1 MNRPLHVC
9 IVGPDGVGKTTIA
22 NHIIDS
28 MESQGWKVVRLNAR
42 PKTVDAVT
50 NQDFDYTNPHGLPPR
65 NVTRSLAK
73 AGLKFGYAWVQA
85 VKARIAHCSRTV
97 LIEERGW
104 IDHGVDHRRY
114 RIHPAAASVFRVAAP
129 LTPGPD
135 RTIVLTGDPE
145 TITLRKNELDQ
156 DEVARQL
163 ELWGTLCSN
172 GRLGNATAIDTTETN
187 VDDTINIAVDFLL
200 EGAAA

>member
-1 MNRPLHVC
+1 M
-9 IVGPDGVGKTTIA
+9 
-22 NHIIDS
+22 
-28 MESQGWKVVRLNAR
+28 
-42 PKTVDAVT
+42 
-50 NQDFDYTNPHGLPPR
+50 
-65 NVTRSLAK
+65 
-73 AGLKFGYAWVQA
+73 
-85 VKARIAHCSRTV
+85 

-114 RIHPAAASVFRVAAP
+114 RIHPAAASVFRAAAP
-129 LTPGPD
+129 LAPGPD

-145 TITLRKNELDQ
+145 TITMRKNELDQ
-156 DEVARQL
+156 EEVARQL

-172 GRLGNATAIDTTETN
+172 GRLGNATVIDTTETN